1 MAPKYLDSHFHQF
14 LSALKHNVAVVA
26 VVVDAVA
33 AGDAVVGDVTCS
45 DD

>member
-14 LSALKHNVAVVA
+14 LRALKSNVA